1 MLTLPLPDLTRLLSI
16 QLRRLCI
23 EIRDTGIGMTPE
35 TLSQLFQPF
44 IQADSGITRRFGGT
58 GFGLAISKQLT
69 ELMGGRIG
77 GTSTEGVGST
87 FWFELPF
94 LRPDAEAS

>member
-1 MLTLPLPDLTRLLSI
+1 MLTLPLPDLTRLLPI
-16 QLRRLCI
+16 QLRRLRI
-23 EIRDTGIGMTPE
+23 DIRDTGIGMTPE

-44 IQADSGITRRFGGT
+44 TQADSGITRRFGGT
-58 GFGLAISKQLT
+58 GLGLAISMQLT

-77 GTSTEGVGST
+77 ATRTEGVGSA

-94 LRPDAEAS
+94 QRPDVEAS